1 MHLPIEHPELTV
13 RVVRNAPAD
22 AQVVG
27 VPVATDGGVP
37 RVLGLNRK
45 ALAQHGFTGARGT
58 TLVVP
63 SSAKATVVA
72 VGVGDAATVTP
83 AVLRDAAA
91 ALARAVPG
99 WSHVATSLADVS
111 AYTGVDAHEAAQ
123 AVVEGV
129 RLATYRFLA
138 LKAETSGAPAIDMLS
153 LMVPA
158 TATAAATAGVERGR
172 VVADAVRLARDLAN
186 TPPVHLTATRM
197 AEVALQVGTA
207 AGLDV
212 EVWDEH
218 DLAEQRCNGLLNV
231 NRGSVEPPRL
241 VTLRYRPRHARG
253 HVVLVGKG
261 VMYDSGGISLKPSDP
276 MHAMMKMDMSGAAAV
291 LAAVTTL
298 KALGCRSAV
307 TGYLVCTDNMPSGS
321 AYKLGDVITYRNGR
335 TAEIHNTDAEG
346 RLILADALILAEESK
361 PDAIIDIATLTGA
374 CMAALGP
381 KMAGV
386 LGNDQGLVDRVLGAS
401 QRTDE
406 LVWQLPLHRP
416 YRKMLDSQVA
426 DLRNIGGPYAGAITA
441 ALFLAEFVGDVP
453 WAHLDIAGP
462 MSSDSDDGWLT
473 KGATA
478 FGTRLLIDVVTHF
491 EARRSAR

>member
-1 MHLPIEHPELTV
+1 MHLPIEHPTLDV
-13 RVVRNAPAD
+13 RVVRTMPAD
-22 AQVVG
+22 AQVIG
-27 VPVATDGGVP
+27 IPVTTEGTVP
-37 RVLGLNRK
+37 RALGLNRK
-45 ALAQHGFTGARGT
+45 ALARHGFTGARGS

-63 SSAKATVVA
+63 SPAQATLVA
-72 VGVGDAATVTP
+72 IGVGDAATVT
-83 AVLRDAAA
+83 ANVLRDAGA

-99 WSHVATSLADVS
+99 WSHVATSLADVGS
-111 AYTGVDAHEAAQ
+111 YPGVDATEAVQ

-138 LKAETSGAPAIDMLS
+138 LKADQSSAPAIDTLS
-153 LMVPA
+153 LVVPA
-158 TATAAATAGVERGR
+158 KLSSSATTGVERGL
-172 VVADAVRLARDLAN
+172 VIADAVRLARDLAN
-186 TPPVHLTATRM
+186 TPPVHLTASRM
-197 AEVALQVGTA
+197 AEIAIEVGTA
-207 AGLDV
+207 AGLTV

-218 DLAEQRCNGLLNV
+218 DLVEQRCNGLLNV
-231 NRGSVEPPRL
+231 NKGSTEPPRL
-241 VTLRYRPRHARG
+241 VKLTYKPRNARG

-291 LAAVTTL
+291 LGAVTTL
-298 KALGCRSAV
+298 SALGCRSAV

-321 AYKLGDVITYRNGR
+321 ALKLGDVITYRNGR

-386 LGNDQGLVDRVLGAS
+386 LGNDQALVDRIVES
-401 QRTDE
+401 SRRTDE

-426 DLRNIGGPYAGAITA
+426 DLRNIGGPYGGAITA
-441 ALFLAEFVGDVP
+441 ALFLSEFVGEVP
-453 WAHLDIAGP
+453 WAHVDMAGP
-462 MSSDSDDGWLT
+462 MSVDADEGWLT
-473 KGATA
+473 KGGTA
-478 FGTRLLIDVVTHF
+478 FGTRLLIDMVTHHDG
-491 EARRSAR
+491 RRASR

>member
-1 MHLPIEHPELTV
+1 MHLPIEHPALTV
-13 RVVRNAPAD
+13 NVVRTAPAE
-22 AQVVG
+22 AQVIG
-27 VPVATDGGVP
+27 VPVTSDGTVP
-37 RVLGLNRK
+37 RALGLSRK
-45 ALAQHGFTGARGT
+45 ALTQHGFTGARGS

-91 ALARAVPG
+91 SLARAVPG

-111 AYTGVDAHEAAQ
+111 AYDGVDAADAAQ

-138 LKAETSGAPAIDMLS
+138 LKADRSGAPSIDTLS
-153 LMVPA
+153 LVVPA
-158 TATAAATAGVERGR
+158 KTATAASTGVERGR

-197 AEVALQVGTA
+197 AEVAIEVGTA
-207 AGLDV
+207 VGLTV

-218 DLAEQRCNGLLNV
+218 DLVEQRCNGLLNV
-231 NRGSVEPPRL
+231 NRGSTEPPRL
-241 VTLRYRPRHARG
+241 VKLTYKPRNARG
-253 HVVLVGKG
+253 HVALVGKG

-291 LAAVTTL
+291 LATMTTL
-298 KALGCRSAV
+298 PALGCRSAV

-321 AYKLGDVITYRNGR
+321 ALKLGDVITYRNGR

-346 RLILADALILAEESK
+346 RLILADALILAAESK

-386 LGNDQGLVDRVLGAS
+386 LGNDQALVDRVLQS
-401 QRTDE
+401 SRRTDE

-416 YRKMLDSQVA
+416 YRKLLDSQVA
-426 DLRNIGGPYAGAITA
+426 DLRNIGGPYGGAITA
-441 ALFLAEFVGDVP
+441 ALFLAEFVEDVP

-462 MSSDSDDGWLT
+462 MSVDGDEGWLT

-478 FGTRLLIDVVTHF
+478 FGTRLLIDVVTQHDG
-491 EARRSAR
+491 RRTTR